1 MNITMNKHYDQAMPA
16 MCYTRV
22 IDRRPYSVRVF
33 FPLDNAETMQ
43 QKIEQMLRFDLANA
57 SCELRQSQQTGSV

>member
-1 MNITMNKHYDQAMPA
+1 MNMIINKHYDQAAQA

-22 IDRRPYSVRVF
+22 IDRRPYTVQVF

-43 QKIEQMLRFDLANA
+43 QKIERMLRNDMMNPNKGMSRA
-57 SCELRQSQQTGSV
+57 

>member
-1 MNITMNKHYDQAMPA
+1 MSMTLNKHYDQAIPA

-22 IDRRPYSVRVF
+22 IDRRTFTVRVF

-43 QKIEQMLRFDLANA
+43 QKIERMLHNDIMQHSTQHLAPL
-57 SCELRQSQQTGSV
+57 SGG